1 MEDVARALGVHRTTV
16 SLALRRDPRIPQKTQ
31 ETVAAAAARLGYR
44 PNPLVSA
51 LMQLQRGRRKL
62 NGVTTLAYLT
72 YDSPK
77 EAWRRNPA
85 YVEIFE
91 SAFARAASLGYRMEE
106 FSLTKDG
113 MNPRRA
119 QQILIAR
126 GIRGVLLAP
135 PPGSD
140 SRVEINLKDF
150 AAIGLGLR
158 IREPFIER
166 VSTDHYQAMRL
177 ALRACRE
184 KGYRRPGLVVGETAS
199 ERIGHRW
206 EAAFLLEN
214 WMAAGES
221 HIPILTGPIND
232 GAHVTPPK
240 FSAWLRR
247 HRPDVVIT
255 TPSDR
260 AREWIAAI
268 KSNSSGI
275 GFASLGLR
283 DRSGQIAG
291 VWQNHTRLGAIAVEL
306 LAAKLQ
312 RNEHG
317 AEHAT
322 DTHLVEGEWVDG
334 LSLPEFKGRRR
345 SAQTG

>member
-1 MEDVARALGVHRTTV
+1 MEDVALALGVHRTTV
-16 SLALRRDPRIPQKTQ
+16 SLALRRDPRIPSATQ
-31 ETVAAAAARLGYR
+31 EKIRAAAEKLGYR
-44 PNPLVSA
+44 PNPLVAA
-51 LMQLQRGRRKL
+51 LMQQQRGRQTSR
-62 NGVTTLAYLT
+62 GVTTLAYLT
-72 YDSPK
+72 YDNVK
-77 EAWRRNPA
+77 EEWRQNPA
-85 YVEIFE
+85 YVEIFDG
-91 SAFARAASLGYRMEE
+91 ALTRAGSLGYRLEE
-106 FSLTKDG
+106 FSLTKGG
-113 MNPRRA
+113 MNPRRV
-119 QQILIAR
+119 QQILRTR
-126 GIRGVLLAP
+126 GIRGVILAP

-158 IREPFIER
+158 IQEPFIER

-177 ALRACRE
+177 TVRACRA

-206 EAAFLLEN
+206 EAAFLVEG
-214 WMAAGES
+214 WMTARRKS
-221 HIPILTGPIND
+221 VPILTGPINH
-232 GAHVTPPK
+232 GARATPPE
-240 FSAWLRR
+240 FQNWLTQ

-260 AREWIAAI
+260 AAEWLAAI
-268 KSNSSGI
+268 QATSPQT

-283 DRSGQIAG
+283 DRSGKIAG
-291 VWQNHTRLGAIAVEL
+291 VWQNHARLGAIAVEL

-322 DTHLVEGEWVDG
+322 DTHLVEGEWIDG
-334 LSLPEFKGRRR
+334 ASLPAKPDRLR
-345 SAQTG
+345 S

>member
-1 MEDVARALGVHRTTV
+1 MPDPTPPRMEDVALALGVHRTTV

-31 ETVAAAAARLGYR
+31 EAVIAAAERLGYR

-51 LMQLQRGRRKL
+51 LMQLQRGRRTSR
-62 NGVTTLAYLT
+62 GVTTLAYLT
-72 YDSPK
+72 CDNAR
-77 EAWRRNPA
+77 EEWRKNPA

-91 SAFARAASLGYRMEE
+91 SAFARAASLGYRLEE
-106 FSLTKDG
+106 FSLTQKG
-113 MNPRRA
+113 MNPRRVE
-119 QQILIAR
+119 QILRTR
-126 GIRGVLLAP
+126 GIRGILLAP

-177 ALRACRE
+177 TLRACRE

-206 EAAFLLEN
+206 EAAFLLEG
-214 WMAAGES
+214 WMASERKTV
-221 HIPILTGPIND
+221 PILTGPIND
-232 GAHVTPPK
+232 GALATPPT
-240 FSAWLRR
+240 FSAWLKR

-260 AREWIAAI
+260 ASEWIAATKAI
-268 KSNSSGI
+268 SAQT

-283 DRSGQIAG
+283 DRSGEIAG

-322 DTHLVEGEWVDG
+322 DTHLVEGEWIDG
-334 LSLPEFKGRRR
+334 ASLPAM
-345 SAQTG
+345 S